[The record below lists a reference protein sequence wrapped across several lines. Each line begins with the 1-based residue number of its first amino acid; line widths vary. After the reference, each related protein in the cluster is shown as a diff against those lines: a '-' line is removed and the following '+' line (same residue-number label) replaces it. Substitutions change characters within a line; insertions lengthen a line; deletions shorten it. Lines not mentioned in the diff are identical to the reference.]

1 MKKKCLDAKADQ
13 ALADE
18 IAKSKSMLRKFIIYH
33 CFFFCNQQTLPSNA
47 EYSKKEMISIWKADY

>member
-18 IAKSKSMLRKFIIYH
+18 IAKSKSMLSKFAIYH
-33 CFFFCNQQTLPSNA
+33 CSFSFDQQTLPSNA
-47 EYSKKEMISIWKADY
+47 EYSKKEMTRV